1 MSNDKKLIV
10 ALDFESTEQAQHLV
24 TQLDDSVEFY
34 KIGLELAYNGGL
46 ELACDLK
53 QKGKKIFIDL
63 KLHDIGTTV
72 ERATRQISK
81 QGFDFLT
88 VHAYPQTMEAARQGV
103 EGNLKLL
110 AVTVMTSYN
119 DNDLALAGYA
129 AGVQETVV
137 KRAMQAYHFGI
148 HGLILSPVE
157 LQSIRPIVGPD
168 MILVTPGIRPKT
180 VTSEVDDLIDKWH
193 NDPKGLTLNE
203 YLGMT
208 PEEYTHWVQSPNSN
222 RLTNDDQ
229 KRVMTPREA
238 VGNSANHI
246 VVGRPITRAT
256 NPRAVAEQIQREI
269 EEEDN
274 VKL

>member
-24 TQLDDSVEFY
+24 SQLDNSVEFY

-46 ELACDLK
+46 ELARDLK

-63 KLHDIGTTV
+63 KLHDISTTV

-88 VHAYPQTMEAARQGV
+88 VHAYPQTMEAAKQGV
-103 EGNLKLL
+103 NNDLKLL

-129 AGVQETVV
+129 NGVQLTVS

-148 HGLILSPVE
+148 DGLILSPVE

-168 MILVTPGIRPKT
+168 MLLVTPGIRP
-180 VTSEVDDLIDKWH
+180 S
-193 NDPKGLTLNE
+193 
-203 YLGMT
+203 
-208 PEEYTHWVQSPNSN
+208 NSSD
-222 RLTNDDQ
+222 DDQ
-229 KRVMTPREA
+229 KRIMTPGEA

-246 VVGRPITRAT
+246 VVGRPITRAA
-256 NPRAVAEQIQREI
+256 NPREVAEQIQREI
-269 EEEDN
+269 A
-274 VKL
+274 